1 MDLTTLHPWT
11 GAVLIFFARIVDVS
25 IGTLRII
32 LVARD
37 RRLWSSMLGFFEV
50 LIWLVAISQI
60 VTNLSSIELYIGYAA
75 GFAAGTYIGMT
86 IERKLSIGTLLVRV
100 VLPGAASALAER
112 LNSAG
117 HRVTE
122 VAGAG
127 AHGPVTIL
135 FTIIKRSSLAK
146 VIDAVQSFDPEAF
159 YTVEDVRMA
168 RLAEAPMD
176 SSARRR
182 QLLQPFYWFRKSK

>member
-1 MDLTTLHPWT
+1 MDLANLHPLI
-11 GAVLIFFARIVDVS
+11 GAVLIFFARICDVS

-37 RRLWSSMLGFFEV
+37 HRFLSSLLGFFEV
-50 LIWLVAISQI
+50 LIWLIAISQI
-60 VTNLSSIELYIGYAA
+60 VNNLSSYILYLGYAA
-75 GFAAGTYIGMT
+75 GFAAGTYVGMT

-100 VLPGAASALAER
+100 VVPGRATGLVAR
-112 LNSAG
+112 LNEAG

-122 VAGAG
+122 VAGEG
-127 AHGPVTIL
+127 AYGAVTIL
-135 FTIIKRSSLAK
+135 FTIIRRSSLSS
-146 VIDAVQSFDPEAF
+146 VIDTVHAYNPDAF

-168 RLAEAPMD
+168 RLAATSTD

>member
-1 MDLTTLHPWT
+1 MELANLHPLI
-11 GAVLIFFARIVDVS
+11 GAVLIFLARIVDVS

-37 RRLWSSMLGFFEV
+37 HRLWSSVLGFFEV
-50 LIWLVAISQI
+50 LIWLLAISQI
-60 VTNLSSIELYIGYAA
+60 VTNLTSIELYIGYAA
-75 GFAAGTYIGMT
+75 GFAAGTYVGMT

-100 VLPGAASALAER
+100 VVPGVADRLVESLAG
-112 LNSAG
+112 AG

-122 VAGAG
+122 VAGEG
-127 AHGPVTIL
+127 AHEPVTII
-135 FTIIKRSSLAK
+135 FTIIKRSSLPK
-146 VIDAVQSFDPEAF
+146 VIAAVQAFDPAAF

-168 RLAEAPMD
+168 RMATAPED

-182 QLLQPFYWFRKSK
+182 QLMQPFYWFRKSK